1 MQRLRWFGQQHGWWC
16 VGRGTAPSRRMHAF
30 RRFRL
35 RAFVPHRPS
44 QRSACNVARFRCSLA
59 AASYSTLQGA
69 ALPTVP
75 SYAATSGGSEAEA
88 ERIAIAAGFRRR
100 TGAADVRLYNT
111 DSCTSAGAEAGRS
124 RGCDMSTAAAYEVDS
139 EATAESSPTLGMSGC
154 CTRLHRQ
161 ASRRGYSGY
170 RYRGYAKLSSAQLG
184 SAGGSNC
191 TALPA
196 AVLCKL

>member
-1 MQRLRWFGQQHGWWC
+1 M
-16 VGRGTAPSRRMHAF
+16 
-30 RRFRL
+30 
-35 RAFVPHRPS
+35 
-44 QRSACNVARFRCSLA
+44 QRSAIPVQSSCGVVFYVCNVRHCLRS
-59 AASYSTLQGA
+59 
-69 ALPTVP
+69 LPTQQP
-75 SYAATSGGSEAEA
+75 QGGREAGA
-88 ERIAIAAGFRRR
+88 ERIATAAGFRRR

-111 DSCTSAGAEAGRS
+111 DACASAGAEAGRS
-124 RGCDMSTAAAYEVDS
+124 RGCNMSTAAAYEVDS

-161 ASRRGYSGY
+161 ASRSGYSGC

>member
-1 MQRLRWFGQQHGWWC
+1 M
-16 VGRGTAPSRRMHAF
+16 
-30 RRFRL
+30 
-35 RAFVPHRPS
+35 
-44 QRSACNVARFRCSLA
+44 QRSAIPVQSSCGVVFYVAGCGTTCGT
-59 AASYSTLQGA
+59 Y
-69 ALPTVP
+69 LPTQQP
-75 SYAATSGGSEAEA
+75 QGGSEAGA

-124 RGCDMSTAAAYEVDS
+124 RGCNMSTAAAAYEVDS

-170 RYRGYAKLSSAQLG
+170 RYRGYAQLS